1 MHKEITGKLNQNEW
15 TTVINDESKRKISLH
30 ELSEYRYMIFMLFK
44 RNYKLIYQQTLLG
57 PLWLVLGPVF
67 SSGIFSLIF
76 GYIGG
81 FGSDGIPYFLFS
93 ITANILWITFQ
104 GCVNKNANIFQD
116 NAYLYGKVYFPR
128 LVVPIANMFY
138 ELISFIVRLLVCIGV
153 WSFYFS
159 KGQAQ
164 ISGVAIVFILICPVL
179 VTLLGTSIGML
190 ISSLSVKYRDL
201 SRGTSFIT
209 QLFLYTSPV
218 IYSTSQIPEK
228 IRFLFYI
235 NPLTGFVES
244 FRYGFTG
251 AGNLNIVSFIVS
263 FITTLI
269 ISVVALVVYERVSK
283 DSADIV

>member
-1 MHKEITGKLNQNEW
+1 MKKQW
-15 TTVINDESKRKISLH
+15 TTVINDDSKKRIALH
-30 ELSEYRYMIFMLFK
+30 ELSEYRYMIYMLFK

-57 PLWLVLGPVF
+57 PLWLILGPVF

-76 GYIGG
+76 GYIGR
-81 FGSDGIPYFLFS
+81 FNSDGIPYFLFS

-128 LVVPIANMFY
+128 LVVPLANMFY
-138 ELISFIVRLLVCIGV
+138 ELISFLIRLVVCICV
-153 WSFYFS
+153 CFFYFNR
-159 KGQAQ
+159 GEAR
-164 ISGVAIVFILICPVL
+164 ISGTAIAFIFVCPIL
-179 VTLLGTSIGML
+179 VIVLGTSIGML

-201 SRGTSFIT
+201 SRGTNFIV

-218 IYSTSQIPEK
+218 IYSTSQIPER

-235 NPLTGFVES
+235 NPLTGFIES

-251 AGNLNIVSFIVS
+251 AGNLNISSFLISVVL
-263 FITTLI
+263 TLI
-269 ISVVALVVYERVSK
+269 IAFVAVIIYERVSK

>member
-1 MHKEITGKLNQNEW
+1 MYKETAGKLNQDKW
-15 TTVINDESKRKISLH
+15 TTVINDESKKRISLK
-30 ELSEYRYMIFMLFK
+30 ELSEYRYMIYMLFK

-76 GYIGG
+76 GYIGR
-81 FGSDGIPYFLFS
+81 FNSDGIPYFLFS

-128 LVVPIANMFY
+128 LVVPLANMFY
-138 ELISFIVRLLVCIGV
+138 ELISFLIRLIVCICV
-153 WSFYFS
+153 WAFYFS
-159 KGQAQ
+159 RGEAE
-164 ISGVAIVFILICPVL
+164 ITGIAIVFIVICPVCIT
-179 VTLLGTSIGML
+179 VFGTSIGML
-190 ISSLSVKYRDL
+190 ISALSVKYRDL
-201 SRGTSFIT
+201 SRGTNFIV

-218 IYSTSQIPEK
+218 IYSTSQIPEG

-235 NPLTGFVES
+235 NPLTGFIES

-251 AGNLNIVSFIVS
+251 AGNLNIVSFLMSLAV
-263 FITTLI
+263 TMI
-269 ISVVALVVYERVSK
+269 IAAVAVIIYERVSK

>member
-1 MHKEITGKLNQNEW
+1 MDKKW
-15 TTVINDESKRKISLH
+15 TTVIDDDSKKRISIR
-30 ELSEYRYMIFMLFK
+30 ELSEYRYMIYMLFK

-76 GYIGG
+76 GYIGR
-81 FGSDGIPYFLFS
+81 FDSDGIPYFLFS

-128 LVVPIANMFY
+128 LAVPLANMFY
-138 ELISFIVRLLVCIGV
+138 ALMSFVVRLLVCAFV
-153 WSFYFS
+153 WLFYL
-159 KGQAQ
+159 KRGQAQ
-164 ISGVAIVFILICPVL
+164 FTGMALAFALICPVL
-179 VTLLGTSIGML
+179 VTVLGTSIGML

-201 SRGTSFIT
+201 AKGTGFIV

-218 IYSTSQIPEK
+218 IYSTAQIPEK

-235 NPLTGFVES
+235 NPLTGFIEC

-251 AGNLNIVSFIVS
+251 AGKLNISSFVVSL
-263 FITTLI
+263 ITTVVI
-269 ISVVALVVYERVSK
+269 TVISVVVYERISRDAV
-283 DSADIV
+283 DIV